1 MISRYI
7 IGVLLALTILF
18 GGLAYNQYS
27 EVQTL
32 TTEVKTYKDAA
43 EDNLKAKEDA
53 DASCKATVESLEI
66 HYKEQVEFERAKKR
80 TEAKIDK
87 LPNLTIKEKKDA
99 APTQSQNYS
108 DDDHL
113 SPDIMLLLDEAY
125 CYGNPNDCSITTK

>member
-43 EDNLKAKEDA
+43 KDNLKAKEDA

-66 HYKEQVEFERAKKR
+66 FYKEQVEFERAKKR

-125 CYGNPNDCSITTK
+125 CYGNPNDCSITAK